1 MTILRPTLS
10 PAELQDARDAW
21 ALVQLGQPVPTLYR
35 PAAMKAARY
44 AFARGYDH
52 DDTAGPRP
60 LFIHPDGGAEGVPGI
75 YGTNRTW
82 PAPRLA
88 AWIAEKALGMKAK
101 GTGPMYSP
109 GHSWRGDDCTEDG
122 ETIDGALPLPPHQ
135 RGDERCRSIGWLFF
149 DADASGDWHALSEAL
164 GAQGAAFVRSRSSGH
179 CPKPN
184 CSDHPQGAVKWHLA
198 LPLREVWIPT
208 GNLNV
213 DRARWKA
220 DVYSAAR
227 FAMHLT
233 GDLTGRGFDRELA
246 QMLCRMYVGAPRDPM
261 HLGVGREVLGRD
273 GLGFDAL
280 ACLGALEELGVVDA
294 AEVRAARTAEQFAPG
309 RAWNLDD
316 GTPPMV
322 AAFLVAGLHGH
333 QLANGNHA
341 VICPWEA
348 LHSGGEPLDTSTIL
362 FPNGKFHCSHGHA
375 EGKAAGGA
383 GMREVLAM
391 LPPEAQAA
399 HRAARRQARNAQT
412 SAAAQ
417 HPGDAMSDGGM
428 VGGALETLLADVL
441 ADLSADPECALTPP
455 FIARVAA
462 LSTADQAK
470 VHAQAKALKVP
481 ARPFNTAL
489 SAALKARRRE
499 EERAAAE
506 ERVEQASA
514 RKPRI
519 MLGPDEDRVADEAV
533 VALARHPGVYQRGGA
548 LVYVVADQ
556 SPLRGVTR
564 PAGASRIAPLP
575 LPTLREYLS
584 GAAVWTTESEDGPK
598 VAHVPTT
605 CVQAVAARGQ
615 WQGLRA
621 LEGIVDCPML
631 RPDGSVIEEP
641 GYDEATGVI
650 YTPSREYPAV
660 PKAPTHQDAQ
670 AAIAKLADL
679 FCDFPFRTP
688 AHASAAIAALLT
700 PLAVYAFGGPKPLFL
715 FDANTAG
722 AGKGKCVSIISEVV
736 AGRPI
741 AVMAPV
747 EDDAEQR
754 KRITALAIEG
764 ATLVLIDNI
773 VGNLGGPS
781 MDAALTATEWSDRIL
796 GSSTTVKLP
805 LAITWYATGN
815 NVALVGD
822 MQRRVLHVRLESP
835 EANPEDRVGFRHEN
849 VEAYAREHR
858 AELVTAALTVL
869 RAYVL
874 AGRPR
879 HGLAPWGSF
888 SGWSDLIR
896 GAIVWAGHADPAE
909 TRQELRA
916 EADFTAGA
924 LRGLIAGWPEVAKRY
939 GGHCTA
945 AMALRELDR
954 DDRDAFG
961 QQRPVMYAALREA
974 LAELIQTAPGKL
986 PSTRQLGYTLR
997 AYKGRVVMCAD
1008 GALRALSLAKTG
1020 NEGAMWCVR
1029 ETAPARVTLRA
1040 GDDGDDSDDVS
1051 GYPVRDHHAFAGART
1066 HAYVNARVPEAPGAG
1081 GSSPSPSSS
1090 PSSPG
1095 TPLAD
1100 FSTDYDPDDPDFG
1113 WGDVNL
1119 GAPGKG
1125 GLHS

>member
-1 MTILRPTLS
+1 VTIERPTLT
-10 PAELQDARDAW
+10 PDELRDARDAW
-21 ALVQLGQPVPTLYR
+21 ALVQLGQPVPTMYR
-35 PAAMKAARY
+35 PAALKAARY

-52 DDTAGPRP
+52 DDVAAPRP
-60 LFIHPDGGAEGVPGI
+60 LFLHPDGGHEGAPGV
-75 YGTNRTW
+75 YGKNRTW
-82 PAPRLA
+82 TAPQLA
-88 AWIAEKALGMKAK
+88 AWIAENVRGVKPK

-109 GHSWRGDDCTEDG
+109 GHSWRGDDSDEHG
-122 ETIDGALPLPPHQ
+122 EVYAGAYPMAPHQ
-135 RGDERCRSIGWLFF
+135 RGDERCRAIGWLFF
-149 DADASGDWHALSEAL
+149 DADASGDWHALSDAL

-179 CPKPN
+179 CTRPT
-184 CSDHPQGAVKWHLA
+184 CADHPQGAAKWHLA
-198 LPLREVWIPT
+198 LPLREIWTPT
-208 GNLNV
+208 GNLNI

-220 DVYSAAR
+220 DFYTGAR
-227 FAMHLT
+227 FAMHLA

-246 QMLCRMYVGAPRDPM
+246 QMLCRMYAGAPRDPM
-261 HLGVGREVLGRD
+261 HGRVDREVLGRD
-273 GLGFDAL
+273 GLGFDVE
-280 ACLGALEELGVVDA
+280 ACLGALEELGVVDPA
-294 AEVRAARTAEQFAPG
+294 PVRAARTAEQFAPG

-341 VICPWEA
+341 VICPWES
-348 LHSGGEPLDTSTIL
+348 LHSGGESLDTSTVL

-375 EGKAAGGA
+375 EGKAAGGV
-383 GMREVLAM
+383 GMREVLAT
-391 LPPEAQAA
+391 LPAEAQAA
-399 HRAARRQARNAQT
+399 HRAARQQARTAAQT
-412 SAAAQ
+412 AQ
-417 HPGDAMSDGGM
+417 TAQGETMGDGGM
-428 VGGALETLLADVL
+428 VGGELSALLADL
-441 ADLSADPECALTPP
+441 AADPDIALSDA

-462 LSTADQAK
+462 LSAADQAK
-470 VHAQAKALKVP
+470 VHARVKELKVP

-499 EERAAAE
+499 EDRAAAV

-584 GAAVWTTESEDGPK
+584 GAAIFTTEGEDGPR
-598 VAHVPTT
+598 VVHVPTT

-615 WQGLRA
+615 WKGLRA

-631 RPDGSVIEEP
+631 RPDGSVITEP
-641 GYDEATGVI
+641 GYDPATGVI
-650 YTPSREYPAV
+650 YTPSQNYPAV
-660 PKAPTHQDAQ
+660 PEKPSLADAR
-670 AAIAKLADL
+670 AAISLLADL

-688 AHASAAIAALLT
+688 AHASAAIAALMT
-700 PLAVYAFGGPKPLFL
+700 PLAVYAFAGPKPLFL

-722 AGKGKCVSIISEVV
+722 AGKGKCVGIISEVV

-773 VGNLGGPS
+773 VGSLGGPS

-815 NVALVGD
+815 NVSLIGD

-835 EANPEDRVGFRHEN
+835 EANPEDRTGFRHED
-849 VEAYAREHR
+849 VEGYARAHR
-858 AELVTAALTVL
+858 AQLVVAALTVL
-869 RAYVL
+869 RAFIL

-879 HGLAPWGSF
+879 HGLSPWGSF
-888 SGWSDLIR
+888 SGWSGLIR
-896 GAIVWAGHADPAE
+896 GAIVWAGLADPAE

-924 LRGLIAGWPEVAKRY
+924 LRGLIAGWPEVARRY

-945 AMALRELDR
+945 AQALRELDR

-961 QQRPVMYAALREA
+961 SQRPVAYAALREA
-974 LAELIQTAPGKL
+974 LAELIATAPGKL
-986 PSTRQLGYTLR
+986 PSTRQLGGALR
-997 AYKGRVVMCAD
+997 MYKGRVVRCGD
-1008 GALRALSLAKTG
+1008 GATRALSLVKKG
-1020 NEGAMWCVR
+1020 EDGAVWCVR
-1029 ETAPARVTLRA
+1029 ETAPSTRPLGRGAA
-1040 GDDGDDSDDVS
+1040 DPDYADSPDSVS
-1051 GYPVRDHHAFAGART
+1051 GYPVRGQHAFAGERAPA
-1066 HAYVNARVPEAPGAG
+1066 HVNARVPGVPGGWGESSESAQS
-1081 GSSPSPSSS
+1081 GSS
-1090 PSSPG
+1090 G
-1095 TPLAD
+1095 AD
-1100 FSTDYDPDDPDFG
+1100 PTFDPDPDLG
-1113 WGDVNL
+1113 WG
-1119 GAPGKG
+1119 APAAE
-1125 GLHS
+1125 GLDS

>member
-1 MTILRPTLS
+1 MSRDWKPVSHRS
-10 PAELQDARDAW
+10 PCRICKSPKRCAATVDGRVSKCCYAIDGGVAREDE
-21 ALVQLGQPVPTLYR
+21 VGEYR
-35 PAAMKAARY
+35 LFFADGVSSAARRAHEAPPAAPLADVDTRHMVYTALLSACGLSVEHEAGLMGRGLTPEDIV
-44 AFARGYDH
+44 ARGYASLPR
-52 DDTAGPRP
+52 TAQER
-60 LFIHPDGGAEGVPGI
+60 AAVV
-75 YGTNRTW
+75 
-82 PAPRLA
+82 ALA
-88 AWIAEKALGMKAK
+88 RKALG
-101 GTGPMYSP
+101 GTLPADVPGLHHGKLPDLDGILIPVRDAQGRIAALKVRRDGARDPRYLWLSSGSAGGASP
-109 GHSWRGDDCTEDG
+109 GSLAHAPVGSKEMLDAAGLEGIRICRITEGPLKADVAAALSG
-122 ETIDGALPLPPHQ
+122 VVTLAIPGASAIRTALPLLQALQPTVI
-135 RGDERCRSIGWLFF
+135 RLAW
-149 DADASGDWHALSEAL
+149 DADARTNLHVAGGLEMAAHLLRTEMPGAELELETWATDPATHEPKGLDDALSAGATLTAHAGQAAWSALVDILHDSGRTPRPETIALAGMAEA
-164 GAQGAAFVRSRSSGH
+164 
-179 CPKPN
+179 
-184 CSDHPQGAVKWHLA
+184 
-198 LPLREVWIPT
+198 E
-208 GNLNV
+208 
-213 DRARWKA
+213 
-220 DVYSAAR
+220 
-227 FAMHLT
+227 
-233 GDLTGRGFDRELA
+233 DLT
-246 QMLCRMYVGAPRDPM
+246 
-261 HLGVGREVLGRD
+261 
-273 GLGFDAL
+273 
-280 ACLGALEELGVVDA
+280 
-294 AEVRAARTAEQFAPG
+294 
-309 RAWNLDD
+309 
-316 GTPPMV
+316 
-322 AAFLVAGLHGH
+322 
-333 QLANGNHA
+333 
-341 VICPWEA
+341 
-348 LHSGGEPLDTSTIL
+348 
-362 FPNGKFHCSHGHA
+362 
-375 EGKAAGGA
+375 
-383 GMREVLAM
+383 
-391 LPPEAQAA
+391 
-399 HRAARRQARNAQT
+399 
-412 SAAAQ
+412 AAQ
-417 HPGDAMSDGGM
+417 HTGDAMGDGGM
-428 VGGALETLLADVL
+428 VGGELSALLADL
-441 ADLSADPECALTPP
+441 GADPECALTPP

-462 LSTADQAK
+462 LSAADQAK
-470 VHAQAKALKVP
+470 VHARVKELKVP

-499 EERAAAE
+499 EDRAAATA
-506 ERVEQASA
+506 RVEQASA

-533 VALARHPGVYQRGGA
+533 IALSRHPGVYQRGGA

-556 SPLRGVTR
+556 SPLRGITR

-584 GAAVWTTESEDGPK
+584 GAAVWTTDGEDGPK
-598 VAHVPTT
+598 VVHVPTT

-615 WQGLRA
+615 WMGLRA

-631 RPDGSVIEEP
+631 RSDGSVIEEP

-650 YTPSREYPAV
+650 YTPSRKYPAV

-670 AAIAKLADL
+670 TAIAKLADL

-849 VEAYAREHR
+849 VEAYARTHR

-888 SGWSDLIR
+888 SGWSDTIR
-896 GAIVWAGHADPAE
+896 GAIVWCGLADPAE

-945 AMALRELDR
+945 AQALRELDR

-961 QQRPVMYAALREA
+961 SQRPVAYAALREA
-974 LAELIQTAPGKL
+974 LAELIASAPGKL
-986 PSTRQLGYTLR
+986 PSTRQLGNTLR
-997 AYKGRVVMCAD
+997 AYKGRVVMCDD
-1008 GALRALSLAKTG
+1008 GALRALSLSRSGK
-1020 NEGAMWCVR
+1020 EGAVWCVR
-1029 ETAPARVTLRA
+1029 ETAPAKGARVTPRQ
-1040 GDDGDDSDDVS
+1040 GDCGDSGESGDSVS
-1051 GYPVRDHHAFAGART
+1051 GYPVRDHHAFAGERAGARI
-1066 HAYVNARVPEAPGAG
+1066 NARVPGAPGG
-1081 GSSPSPSSS
+1081 WGDSPESPDSPS
-1090 PSSPG
+1090 

-1100 FSTDYDPDDPDFG
+1100 FSTDYDPEDPDFG
-1113 WGDVNL
+1113 WGEVDM
-1119 GAPGKG
+1119 GPGKG

>member
-1 MTILRPTLS
+1 MSRDWRPVSHRAPCRVCKSPKRCAATIDGRV
-10 PAELQDARDAW
+10 AKCCYAIDGGVAREDE
-21 ALVQLGQPVPTLYR
+21 VGEYR
-35 PAAMKAARY
+35 LFFADGVSSAARRAHEAPPAAPLADVDTRHLVYMTLLSACGLSQEHAAGLMARGLTPEDIV
-44 AFARGYDH
+44 ARGYASLPR
-52 DDTAGPRP
+52 TAQER
-60 LFIHPDGGAEGVPGI
+60 AAVV
-75 YGTNRTW
+75 
-82 PAPRLA
+82 ALA
-88 AWIAEKALGMKAK
+88 RKALG
-101 GTGPMYSP
+101 GTLPADVPGLHHGKLPDLDGVLIPVRDAQGRIAALKVRRDGARDPRYLWLSSGSAGGASP
-109 GHSWRGDDCTEDG
+109 GSLAHAPVGSMGMLDVAPIRICRITEGPLKADVAAALSG
-122 ETIDGALPLPPHQ
+122 VVTLAIPGASAIRTALPLLQALQPTVI
-135 RGDERCRSIGWLFF
+135 RLAW
-149 DADASGDWHALSEAL
+149 DADARTNLHVAGGLEMAAHLLRTEMPGAELELETWATDPATHEPKGLDDALSAGATLTAHAGQAAWSAL
-164 GAQGAAFVRSRSSGH
+164 VDILHDSGRT
-179 CPKPN
+179 PRPETI
-184 CSDHPQGAVKWHLA
+184 ALA
-198 LPLREVWIPT
+198 
-208 GNLNV
+208 GM
-213 DRARWKA
+213 A
-220 DVYSAAR
+220 DAE
-227 FAMHLT
+227 
-233 GDLTGRGFDRELA
+233 DLT
-246 QMLCRMYVGAPRDPM
+246 
-261 HLGVGREVLGRD
+261 
-273 GLGFDAL
+273 
-280 ACLGALEELGVVDA
+280 
-294 AEVRAARTAEQFAPG
+294 
-309 RAWNLDD
+309 
-316 GTPPMV
+316 
-322 AAFLVAGLHGH
+322 
-333 QLANGNHA
+333 
-341 VICPWEA
+341 
-348 LHSGGEPLDTSTIL
+348 
-362 FPNGKFHCSHGHA
+362 
-375 EGKAAGGA
+375 
-383 GMREVLAM
+383 
-391 LPPEAQAA
+391 
-399 HRAARRQARNAQT
+399 
-412 SAAAQ
+412 AAQ
-417 HPGDAMSDGGM
+417 HTGDAMSDGGM
-428 VGGALETLLADVL
+428 MGGTLETLL
-441 ADLSADPECALTPP
+441 ADLSADPDIALSGA

-462 LSTADQAK
+462 LSAADQAK
-470 VHAQAKALKVP
+470 VHARVKELKVP

-499 EERAAAE
+499 EDRAAATARVERAAE
-506 ERVEQASA
+506 

-533 VALARHPGVYQRGGA
+533 IALSRHPGVYQRGGA

-556 SPLRGVTR
+556 SPLRGITR

-584 GAAVWTTESEDGPK
+584 GAAVWTTEGEDGPK
-598 VAHVPTT
+598 VVHVPTT

-615 WQGLRA
+615 WMGLRA

-650 YTPSREYPAV
+650 YTPSQKYPAV
-660 PKAPTHQDAQ
+660 PKSPTHADAVK
-670 AAIAKLADL
+670 AIALLADL

-773 VGNLGGPS
+773 VGNRGGPS

-815 NVALVGD
+815 NVALIGD

-849 VEAYAREHR
+849 VEAYARAHR

-961 QQRPVMYAALREA
+961 QQRPVAYAALREA
-974 LAELIQTAPGKL
+974 LAELIASAPGKL
-986 PSTRQLGYTLR
+986 PSTRQLGNTLR
-997 AYKGRVVMCAD
+997 AYKGRVVMCDD
-1008 GALRALSLAKTG
+1008 GALRALSLSRSGK
-1020 NEGAMWCVR
+1020 EGAVWCVR
-1029 ETAPARVTLRA
+1029 GTEPARKTTA
-1040 GDDGDDSDDVS
+1040 GMVREGDSGESGDSVS
-1051 GYPVRDHHAFAGART
+1051 GYPVRDHHAFAGERAPA
-1066 HAYVNARVPEAPGAG
+1066 HVNARVPGAPGG
-1081 GSSPSPSSS
+1081 WGDSPESPDSPS
-1090 PSSPG
+1090 

-1113 WGDVNL
+1113 WGEVDL
-1119 GAPGKG
+1119 GPGAPGKG

>member
-1 MTILRPTLS
+1 MSRDWRPVSHRARCRICKSPKRCAVTIDGRVAKCCYAIDGGIAREDEVGEYRLFFADDVSSAARRAHEAPPAAPLADVDTRHRAYAALLSACGLSAEHTAGLLTRGLTPEDLAARGYASLPRTSSERASVVARVRAEMGGTLPADVPGLHHGKLPDLDGVLIPVRDAQARIAALKVRRDGARDPRYLWLSSGGQGGASPGSLAHAPIGSMEMLDAAGDGQRVVRITEGPLKADVAAALSGVVTLAIPGASAIRTALPLLRELRPT
-10 PAELQDARDAW
+10 A
-21 ALVQLGQPVPTLYR
+21 
-35 PAAMKAARY
+35 
-44 AFARGYDH
+44 
-52 DDTAGPRP
+52 
-60 LFIHPDGGAEGVPGI
+60 I
-75 YGTNRTW
+75 
-82 PAPRLA
+82 RLA
-88 AWIAEKALGMKAK
+88 W
-101 GTGPMYSP
+101 
-109 GHSWRGDDCTEDG
+109 
-122 ETIDGALPLPPHQ
+122 
-135 RGDERCRSIGWLFF
+135 
-149 DADASGDWHALSEAL
+149 DADARTNGHVAGGLELAAHLLTTEMPAVSLELDTWAVDPATHEPKGLDDALS
-164 GAQGAAFVRSRSSGH
+164 
-179 CPKPN
+179 
-184 CSDHPQGAVKWHLA
+184 
-198 LPLREVWIPT
+198 
-208 GNLNV
+208 
-213 DRARWKA
+213 
-220 DVYSAAR
+220 
-227 FAMHLT
+227 
-233 GDLTGRGFDRELA
+233 
-246 QMLCRMYVGAPRDPM
+246 VGACMTTHAGQAAWSALVDILHDSGRTPRP
-261 HLGVGREVLGRD
+261 E
-273 GLGFDAL
+273 
-280 ACLGALEELGVVDA
+280 
-294 AEVRAARTAEQFAPG
+294 
-309 RAWNLDD
+309 
-316 GTPPMV
+316 
-322 AAFLVAGLHGH
+322 
-333 QLANGNHA
+333 
-341 VICPWEA
+341 
-348 LHSGGEPLDTSTIL
+348 TIA
-362 FPNGKFHCSHGHA
+362 K
-375 EGKAAGGA
+375 A
-383 GMREVLAM
+383 GMA
-391 LPPEAQAA
+391 EAEE
-399 HRAARRQARNAQT
+399 
-412 SAAAQ
+412 AAAQ

-428 VGGALETLLADVL
+428 VGGTPETLLADVL
-441 ADLSADPECALTPP
+441 ADLTADPECALAPA

-462 LSTADQAK
+462 LSAADQAK
-470 VHAQAKALKVP
+470 VHARVKELKVP
-481 ARPFNTAL
+481 ARPFNAAL
-489 SAALKARRRE
+489 SAALKEKRRE
-499 EERAAAE
+499 EERAQNTARVERAAE
-506 ERVEQASA
+506 

-519 MLGPDEDRVADEAV
+519 LLGPDEDRVADEAV
-533 VALARHPGVYQRGGA
+533 LALARHPGVYQRGGA

-556 SPLRGVTR
+556 SPLRGITR

-584 GAAVWTTESEDGPK
+584 GAAVWVTEGEDGPK
-598 VAHVPTT
+598 VVHVPTT

-641 GYDEATGVI
+641 GYDPATGVI
-650 YTPSREYPAV
+650 YTPSQAYPAV
-660 PKAPTHQDAQ
+660 PRAPTHDDAVK
-670 AAIAKLADL
+670 AIAKLADL

-736 AGRPI
+736 AGRPVV
-741 AVMAPV
+741 VMALV

-773 VGNLGGPS
+773 VGTLGGPS

-835 EANPEDRVGFRHEN
+835 EANPEDRTGFRHEN

-858 AELVTAALTVL
+858 GELVTAALTVL

-974 LAELIQTAPGKL
+974 LAELIASAPGKL
-986 PSTRQLGYTLR
+986 PSTRQLGNTLR
-997 AYKGRVVMCAD
+997 AYKGRVVMCED
-1008 GALRALSLAKTG
+1008 GALRALSLSRSGK
-1020 NEGAMWCVR
+1020 EGAVWCVR
-1029 ETAPARVTLRA
+1029 ETAPAKGTRATLRE
-1040 GDDGDDSDDVS
+1040 GDCGDSGESGDSVS
-1051 GYPVRDHHAFAGART
+1051 GYPVRDHHAFAGERAG
-1066 HAYVNARVPEAPGAG
+1066 ACVNARVPGVPGAWG
-1081 GSSPSPSSS
+1081 ESPDSPE
-1090 PSSPG
+1090 SPG
-1095 TPLAD
+1095 NPLAD
-1100 FSTDYDPDDPDFG
+1100 FSTDYDPEDPDFG

-1119 GAPGKG
+1119 GSGGPGKG

>member
-1 MTILRPTLS
+1 MTILRPTLT
-10 PAELQDARDAW
+10 PAEIQDARDAW
-21 ALVQLGQPVPTLYR
+21 MLVQLGQPVPTQYR
-35 PAAMKAARY
+35 PAAAQAARY

-52 DDTAGPRP
+52 DDVAGARP

-82 PAPRLA
+82 SAPQLA
-88 AWIAEKALGMKAK
+88 AWIAEKARGMRPK

-122 ETIDGALPLPPHQ
+122 ESLDGAYPLPPHQ
-135 RGDERCRSIGWLFF
+135 RGDERCRAIGWLFF
-149 DADASGDWHALSEAL
+149 DADASGDWHALSDAL

-179 CPKPN
+179 CTKPT

-198 LPLREVWIPT
+198 LPLREVWTPT
-208 GNLNV
+208 GSLNI

-220 DVYSAAR
+220 DLYTAAR

-261 HLGVGREVLGRD
+261 HLGVDREVLGRE

-280 ACLGALEELGVVDA
+280 ACLGALEELGVVDPA
-294 AEVRAARTAEQFAPG
+294 AVRAAKTAEQFAPG

-391 LPPEAQAA
+391 LPMEAQAA
-399 HRAARRQARNAQT
+399 HRAARRQARNTQ
-412 SAAAQ
+412 AAASTAAA
-417 HPGDAMSDGGM
+417 PSESAMSDGGM
-428 VGGALETLLADVL
+428 VGDFIETLL
-441 ADLSADPECALTPP
+441 ADLSADPDCALSAP

-462 LSTADQAK
+462 LSAADQAK
-470 VHAQAKALKVP
+470 VHARVKELKVP
-481 ARPFNTAL
+481 ARPFNSAL

-499 EERAAAE
+499 EDRAAAVERVERAAE
-506 ERVEQASA
+506 

-533 VALARHPGVYQRGGA
+533 IALSRHPGVYQRGGA

-556 SPLRGVTR
+556 SPLRGITR

-584 GAAVWTTESEDGPK
+584 GAAVWTTEGDDGPK
-598 VAHVPTT
+598 VVHVPTT

-615 WQGLRA
+615 WMGLRA

-660 PKAPTHQDAQ
+660 PKSPTHADAVK
-670 AAIAKLADL
+670 AIAKLADL

-849 VEAYAREHR
+849 VEAYARAHR

-974 LAELIQTAPGKL
+974 LAELIATAPGKL
-986 PSTRQLGYTLR
+986 PSTRQLGNTLR
-997 AYKGRVVMCAD
+997 SYRDRVVACRD
-1008 GALRALSLAKTG
+1008 GGLRSLSLVKKSD
-1020 NEGAMWCVR
+1020 EGAVWCVR
-1029 ETAPARVTLRA
+1029 DRGALAQRP
-1040 GDDGDDSDDVS
+1040 DSAKSPDSVS
-1051 GYPVRDHHAFAGART
+1051 GYPVREDHAFAGERAP
-1066 HAYVNARVPEAPGAG
+1066 AYVNHGVPEAPRGWGQSSDPASS
-1081 GSSPSPSSS
+1081 GSSEP
-1090 PSSPG
+1090 

-1100 FSTDYDPDDPDFG
+1100 FSTDYDPEDPDFG

-1119 GAPGKG
+1119 GPGAPGKG

>member
-1 MTILRPTLS
+1 MI
-10 PAELQDARDAW
+10 
-21 ALVQLGQPVPTLYR
+21 
-35 PAAMKAARY
+35 
-44 AFARGYDH
+44 
-52 DDTAGPRP
+52 
-60 LFIHPDGGAEGVPGI
+60 
-75 YGTNRTW
+75 
-82 PAPRLA
+82 RLA
-88 AWIAEKALGMKAK
+88 W
-101 GTGPMYSP
+101 
-109 GHSWRGDDCTEDG
+109 
-122 ETIDGALPLPPHQ
+122 
-135 RGDERCRSIGWLFF
+135 
-149 DADASGDWHALSEAL
+149 DADARTNLHVAGGLEMAAHLLRTEMPGAELELETWATDPATHEPKGLDDALSAGATLTAHAGQAAWSAL
-164 GAQGAAFVRSRSSGH
+164 VDILHDSGRT
-179 CPKPN
+179 PRPETI
-184 CSDHPQGAVKWHLA
+184 ALA
-198 LPLREVWIPT
+198 
-208 GNLNV
+208 GM
-213 DRARWKA
+213 A
-220 DVYSAAR
+220 DAE
-227 FAMHLT
+227 
-233 GDLTGRGFDRELA
+233 DLT
-246 QMLCRMYVGAPRDPM
+246 
-261 HLGVGREVLGRD
+261 
-273 GLGFDAL
+273 
-280 ACLGALEELGVVDA
+280 
-294 AEVRAARTAEQFAPG
+294 
-309 RAWNLDD
+309 
-316 GTPPMV
+316 
-322 AAFLVAGLHGH
+322 
-333 QLANGNHA
+333 
-341 VICPWEA
+341 
-348 LHSGGEPLDTSTIL
+348 
-362 FPNGKFHCSHGHA
+362 
-375 EGKAAGGA
+375 
-383 GMREVLAM
+383 
-391 LPPEAQAA
+391 
-399 HRAARRQARNAQT
+399 
-412 SAAAQ
+412 AAQ
-417 HPGDAMSDGGM
+417 HTGDAMSDGGM
-428 VGGALETLLADVL
+428 MGGTLETLLADVL
-441 ADLSADPECALTPP
+441 AELSADPDIALSDA

-462 LSTADQAK
+462 LSAADQAK
-470 VHAQAKALKVP
+470 VHARVKELKVP

-499 EERAAAE
+499 EDRAAATA
-506 ERVEQASA
+506 RVEHAA
-514 RKPRI
+514 ERKPRI

-533 VALARHPGVYQRGGA
+533 IALSRHPGVYQRGGA

-556 SPLRGVTR
+556 SPLRGITR

-584 GAAVWTTESEDGPK
+584 GAAVWTTEGEDGPK
-598 VAHVPTT
+598 VVHVPTT

-615 WQGLRA
+615 WMGLRA

-660 PKAPTHQDAQ
+660 PKAPTLADAQ
-670 AAIAKLADL
+670 AAIALLADL

-815 NVALVGD
+815 NVALIGD

-849 VEAYAREHR
+849 VEAYARAHR

-896 GAIVWAGHADPAE
+896 GAIVWCGLADPAE

-945 AMALRELDR
+945 AMALPG
-954 DDRDAFG
+954 A
-961 QQRPVMYAALREA
+961 RPRR
-974 LAELIQTAPGKL
+974 P
-986 PSTRQLGYTLR
+986 RRLR
-997 AYKGRVVMCAD
+997 AAAAGGVR
-1008 GALRALSLAKTG
+1008 GA
-1020 NEGAMWCVR
+1020 
-1029 ETAPARVTLRA
+1029 A
-1040 GDDGDDSDDVS
+1040 G
-1051 GYPVRDHHAFAGART
+1051 
-1066 HAYVNARVPEAPGAG
+1066 GAG
-1081 GSSPSPSSS
+1081 GADRERSREAALDAAVGEHAARLQGAGRALRRWGAAGALAHEEREGGRRVVR
-1090 PSSPG
+1090 PG
-1095 TPLAD
+1095 DRARQGGTSHP
-1100 FSTDYDPDDPDFG
+1100 
-1113 WGDVNL
+1113 
-1119 GAPGKG
+1119 PGG
-1125 GLHS
+1125 

>member
-1 MTILRPTLS
+1 
-10 PAELQDARDAW
+10 
-21 ALVQLGQPVPTLYR
+21 
-35 PAAMKAARY
+35 
-44 AFARGYDH
+44 
-52 DDTAGPRP
+52 
-60 LFIHPDGGAEGVPGI
+60 
-75 YGTNRTW
+75 
-82 PAPRLA
+82 
-88 AWIAEKALGMKAK
+88 
-101 GTGPMYSP
+101 
-109 GHSWRGDDCTEDG
+109 
-122 ETIDGALPLPPHQ
+122 
-135 RGDERCRSIGWLFF
+135 
-149 DADASGDWHALSEAL
+149 
-164 GAQGAAFVRSRSSGH
+164 
-179 CPKPN
+179 
-184 CSDHPQGAVKWHLA
+184 
-198 LPLREVWIPT
+198 
-208 GNLNV
+208 
-213 DRARWKA
+213 
-220 DVYSAAR
+220 
-227 FAMHLT
+227 
-233 GDLTGRGFDRELA
+233 
-246 QMLCRMYVGAPRDPM
+246 
-261 HLGVGREVLGRD
+261 
-273 GLGFDAL
+273 
-280 ACLGALEELGVVDA
+280 
-294 AEVRAARTAEQFAPG
+294 
-309 RAWNLDD
+309 
-316 GTPPMV
+316 
-322 AAFLVAGLHGH
+322 
-333 QLANGNHA
+333 
-341 VICPWEA
+341 
-348 LHSGGEPLDTSTIL
+348 
-362 FPNGKFHCSHGHA
+362 
-375 EGKAAGGA
+375 
-383 GMREVLAM
+383 
-391 LPPEAQAA
+391 
-399 HRAARRQARNAQT
+399 
-412 SAAAQ
+412 
-417 HPGDAMSDGGM
+417 MSDGGM
-428 VGGALETLLADVL
+428 VGDFLETLL
-441 ADLSADPECALTPP
+441 ADLSADPECALSAP
-455 FIARVAA
+455 FIAKVAA

-470 VHAQAKALKVP
+470 VHARVKELKVP
-481 ARPFNTAL
+481 ARPFNSAL

-499 EERAAAE
+499 EDRAAAV
-506 ERVEQASA
+506 ERVEKASQ

-533 VALARHPGVYQRGGA
+533 IALARHPGVYQRGGA

-556 SPLRGVTR
+556 SPLRGITR

-584 GAAVWTTESEDGPK
+584 GAAVWTTEGEDGPK
-598 VAHVPTT
+598 VVHVPTT

-650 YTPSREYPAV
+650 YTPSQKYPAV

-700 PLAVYAFGGPKPLFL
+700 PLAVYAFPGPKPLFL

-849 VEAYAREHR
+849 VEAYARAHR

-888 SGWSDLIR
+888 SGWSDIIR

-961 QQRPVMYAALREA
+961 QQRPVAYAALREA
-974 LAELIQTAPGKL
+974 LAELIATAPGKL
-986 PSTRQLGYTLR
+986 PSTRQLGNTLR
-997 AYKGRVVMCAD
+997 AYKGRVVLCDD
-1008 GALRALSLAKTG
+1008 GVLRALSLTKNG
-1020 NEGAMWCVR
+1020 KEGAVWCVR
-1029 ETAPARVTLRA
+1029 GTEPARKAALGLVGE
-1040 GDDGDDSDDVS
+1040 GDSGESGDSVS
-1051 GYPVRDHHAFAGART
+1051 GYPVRDHHAFAGERAGARI
-1066 HAYVNARVPEAPGAG
+1066 NARVPGAPGG
-1081 GSSPSPSSS
+1081 WGDSPESPDSPS
-1090 PSSPG
+1090 

-1119 GAPGKG
+1119 GPGAPGKG

>member
-1 MTILRPTLS
+1 
-10 PAELQDARDAW
+10 
-21 ALVQLGQPVPTLYR
+21 
-35 PAAMKAARY
+35 
-44 AFARGYDH
+44 
-52 DDTAGPRP
+52 
-60 LFIHPDGGAEGVPGI
+60 
-75 YGTNRTW
+75 
-82 PAPRLA
+82 
-88 AWIAEKALGMKAK
+88 
-101 GTGPMYSP
+101 
-109 GHSWRGDDCTEDG
+109 
-122 ETIDGALPLPPHQ
+122 
-135 RGDERCRSIGWLFF
+135 
-149 DADASGDWHALSEAL
+149 
-164 GAQGAAFVRSRSSGH
+164 
-179 CPKPN
+179 
-184 CSDHPQGAVKWHLA
+184 
-198 LPLREVWIPT
+198 
-208 GNLNV
+208 
-213 DRARWKA
+213 
-220 DVYSAAR
+220 
-227 FAMHLT
+227 
-233 GDLTGRGFDRELA
+233 
-246 QMLCRMYVGAPRDPM
+246 
-261 HLGVGREVLGRD
+261 
-273 GLGFDAL
+273 
-280 ACLGALEELGVVDA
+280 
-294 AEVRAARTAEQFAPG
+294 
-309 RAWNLDD
+309 
-316 GTPPMV
+316 
-322 AAFLVAGLHGH
+322 
-333 QLANGNHA
+333 
-341 VICPWEA
+341 
-348 LHSGGEPLDTSTIL
+348 
-362 FPNGKFHCSHGHA
+362 
-375 EGKAAGGA
+375 
-383 GMREVLAM
+383 
-391 LPPEAQAA
+391 
-399 HRAARRQARNAQT
+399 
-412 SAAAQ
+412 
-417 HPGDAMSDGGM
+417 MSDGGM

-441 ADLSADPECALTPP
+441 ADLSADVECALTPA

-481 ARPFNTAL
+481 ARPFNSAL

-506 ERVEQASA
+506 ERVERAA
-514 RKPRI
+514 ERKPRI

-533 VALARHPGVYQRGGA
+533 IALARHPGVYQRGGA

-641 GYDEATGVI
+641 GYDPATGVI
-650 YTPSREYPAV
+650 YTPSRKYPAI
-660 PKAPTHQDAQ
+660 PKSPTHQDAQ

-688 AHASAAIAALLT
+688 AHASAAIAALMT

-858 AELVTAALTVL
+858 GELVTAALTVL

-924 LRGLIAGWPEVAKRY
+924 LRSLIAGWPEVAKRY

-1008 GALRALSLAKTG
+1008 GALRALSLSKTG
-1020 NEGAMWCVR
+1020 ENGAVWCVR
-1029 ETAPARVTLRA
+1029 ETSPVSRA
-1040 GDDGDDSDDVS
+1040 GSKGAPTTPDHPDDHDDTDDVS

-1066 HAYVNARVPEAPGAG
+1066 PACVNARVPGAPGAG
-1081 GSSPSPSSS
+1081 GSSGSPASSG
-1090 PSSPG
+1090 SSG
-1095 TPLAD
+1095 VTPLAD

>member
-1 MTILRPTLS
+1 MSRDWKPVSHRS
-10 PAELQDARDAW
+10 PCRICKSPKRCAATVDGRVSKCCYAIDGGVAREDE
-21 ALVQLGQPVPTLYR
+21 VGEYR
-35 PAAMKAARY
+35 LFFADGVSSAARRAHEAPPAAPLADVDTRHLVYTALLSACGLSVEHAAGLMARGLTPEDIV
-44 AFARGYDH
+44 ARGYASLPR
-52 DDTAGPRP
+52 TAQER
-60 LFIHPDGGAEGVPGI
+60 AAVV
-75 YGTNRTW
+75 
-82 PAPRLA
+82 ALA
-88 AWIAEKALGMKAK
+88 RKALG
-101 GTGPMYSP
+101 GTLPADVPGLHHGKLPDLDGILIPVRDAQGRIAALKVRRDGARDPRYLWLSSGSAGGASP
-109 GHSWRGDDCTEDG
+109 GSLAHAPVGSMGMLDVAPIRICRITEGPLKADVAAALSG
-122 ETIDGALPLPPHQ
+122 VVTLAIPGASAIRTALPLLQALQPTVI
-135 RGDERCRSIGWLFF
+135 RLAW
-149 DADASGDWHALSEAL
+149 DADARTNLHVAGGLEMAAHLLRTEMPGAELELETWATDPATHEPKGLDDALSAGATLTAHAGQAAWSAL
-164 GAQGAAFVRSRSSGH
+164 VDILHDSGRT
-179 CPKPN
+179 PRPETI
-184 CSDHPQGAVKWHLA
+184 ALA
-198 LPLREVWIPT
+198 
-208 GNLNV
+208 GM
-213 DRARWKA
+213 A
-220 DVYSAAR
+220 DAE
-227 FAMHLT
+227 
-233 GDLTGRGFDRELA
+233 DLT
-246 QMLCRMYVGAPRDPM
+246 
-261 HLGVGREVLGRD
+261 
-273 GLGFDAL
+273 
-280 ACLGALEELGVVDA
+280 
-294 AEVRAARTAEQFAPG
+294 
-309 RAWNLDD
+309 
-316 GTPPMV
+316 
-322 AAFLVAGLHGH
+322 
-333 QLANGNHA
+333 
-341 VICPWEA
+341 
-348 LHSGGEPLDTSTIL
+348 
-362 FPNGKFHCSHGHA
+362 
-375 EGKAAGGA
+375 
-383 GMREVLAM
+383 
-391 LPPEAQAA
+391 
-399 HRAARRQARNAQT
+399 
-412 SAAAQ
+412 AAQ
-417 HPGDAMSDGGM
+417 HTGDAMSDGGM
-428 VGGALETLLADVL
+428 MGGTLETLL
-441 ADLSADPECALTPP
+441 ADLSADPDIALSDA

-462 LSTADQAK
+462 LSAADQAK
-470 VHAQAKALKVP
+470 VHARVKELKVP

-499 EERAAAE
+499 EDRAAAVERVERAAE
-506 ERVEQASA
+506 

-533 VALARHPGVYQRGGA
+533 IALSRHPGVYQRGGA

-556 SPLRGVTR
+556 SPLRGITR

-584 GAAVWTTESEDGPK
+584 GAAVWTTEGEDGPK
-598 VAHVPTT
+598 VVHVPTT

-615 WQGLRA
+615 WMGLRA

-650 YTPSREYPAV
+650 YTPSRKYPAV
-660 PKAPTHQDAQ
+660 PKAPTLADAQ

-773 VGNLGGPS
+773 VGTLGGPS

-849 VEAYAREHR
+849 VEGFAREHR

-961 QQRPVMYAALREA
+961 QQRPVAYAALREA
-974 LAELIQTAPGKL
+974 LAELIASAPGKL
-986 PSTRQLGYTLR
+986 PSTRQLGNTLR
-997 AYKGRVVMCAD
+997 AYKGRVVMCDD
-1008 GALRALSLAKTG
+1008 GALRALSLSRSGK
-1020 NEGAMWCVR
+1020 EGAVWCVR
-1029 ETAPARVTLRA
+1029 GTEPARKTTA
-1040 GDDGDDSDDVS
+1040 GMVREGDSGESGDSVS
-1051 GYPVRDHHAFAGART
+1051 GYPVRDHHAFAGERAPA
-1066 HAYVNARVPEAPGAG
+1066 HVNARVPGAPGG
-1081 GSSPSPSSS
+1081 WGESPESPDSPS
-1090 PSSPG
+1090 

-1100 FSTDYDPDDPDFG
+1100 FSTDYDPEDPDFG
-1113 WGDVNL
+1113 WGEVDM
-1119 GAPGKG
+1119 GPGKG